1 MKRKFFVILAVLVL
15 VHCLSACSD
24 NSIDDA
30 DVLTEESSE
39 LFEDEGVF
47 EEQAVVTLFA
57 NGGTIWFGAEE
68 PYDAEL
74 DPVMYTME
82 LKSFEDL
89 EMEGLSYYIHALDLG
104 WHISP
109 VGNQDNHSA
118 DWGTYNDVRTGV
130 VVKQLT
136 KADFYDA
143 YRNHRTY
150 YTCAKNLRLA
160 YQTNGYMM
168 GSIIPKAEQYR

>member
-15 VHCLSACSD
+15 ILCLSACSD

-47 EEQAVVTLFA
+47 EEQTEVTLFA

-74 DPVMYTME
+74 SVSAMDVGVTIAEAIGEEIHSIEKENAEFAGWTVYSVNNGEWVEEEATDLADGQLCVACGDYGFYLMSEYELVGESVTTDDLLTME
-82 LKSFEDL
+82 CDGQNVYAIANWK
-89 EMEGLSYYIHALDLG
+89 
-104 WHISP
+104 
-109 VGNQDNHSA
+109 
-118 DWGTYNDVRTGV
+118 
-130 VVKQLT
+130 
-136 KADFYDA
+136 
-143 YRNHRTY
+143 
-150 YTCAKNLRLA
+150 
-160 YQTNGYMM
+160 
-168 GSIIPKAEQYR
+168 